1 MQITLELPD
10 DVAEWLEAQ
19 IQNLPRFMLECFAL
33 EGYRSDRLT
42 EEQVRII
49 LGYETRMQ
57 VHGFLKE
64 HGVYLNY
71 TVEDLEH
78 DTEISRQFSRNFVPG
93 NEDGTSR

>member
-1 MQITLELPD
+1 MLIIWSL
-10 DVAEWLEAQ
+10 AQ
-19 IQNLPRFMLECFAL
+19 CFAL

-42 EEQVRII
+42 EEQVRIV

-64 HGVYLNY
+64 HDVYLNY

-78 DTEISRQFSRNFVPG
+78 DTEISR
-93 NEDGTSR
+93 

>member
-42 EEQVRII
+42 EEQVRIV

-64 HGVYLNY
+64 QWPVFELYRGG
-71 TVEDLEH
+71 
-78 DTEISRQFSRNFVPG
+78 SRARH
-93 NEDGTSR
+93 